1 VKPVA
6 VWVFAA
12 SLLAPALA
20 LGQDGRTSDTLSL
33 AQAVTRA
40 RAANPMLRAARL
52 RAEAAWE
59 RVPQAGALP
68 DPELSLGL
76 MNRMVGSLGSTM
88 DPMTMNQLQ
97 FNQMFPWPGKLSYAK
112 DRAQRL
118 AQADQLDAQDAELML
133 TARVKSVYF
142 EVAYIDRALEIMAG
156 SRDLLRHFAQVS
168 QTMYAVGS
176 GLQQDV
182 LQAQVAVARM
192 TEEITVMEQERVAMA
207 ARLNALMGRDAT
219 EPIGALE
226 LPSVGAE
233 PPGIDTLMALAV
245 ERRPRLRA
253 ARERVQA
260 AEAAYRLARRELYPD
275 LLLGASYGQRP
286 AFEDM
291 ASLMIGIRI
300 PLWARSR
307 QRPMRKE
314 MQAMQAMADAE
325 ARDVYNETF
334 AALAEFRAQAV
345 RSLNLARLYA
355 TAIVPQAQASVD
367 AALAAYRVGRVDY
380 MSLVENQMT
389 VNRYRTESVRLAA
402 AYHKAV
408 AEIEALVGSG
418 PGGVQ

>member
-1 VKPVA
+1 
-6 VWVFAA
+6 
-12 SLLAPALA
+12 
-20 LGQDGRTSDTLSL
+20 
-33 AQAVTRA
+33 
-40 RAANPMLRAARL
+40 MLRATRL

-76 MNRMVGSLGSTM
+76 MNRTVGSLGSTM

-97 FNQMFPWPGKLSYAK
+97 LDQLLPWPGKLGFAR
-112 DRAQRL
+112 DRAERL
-118 AQADQLDAQDAELML
+118 AQAEQFDAEDAELML
-133 TARVKSVYF
+133 IARVKAVYY
-142 EVAYIDRALEIMAG
+142 EVAYMDRALDIMAH
-156 SRDLLRHFAQVS
+156 SRDLLRDFAEVS

-192 TEEITVMEQERVAMA
+192 TGEITVMEQERVAMA

-226 LPSVGAE
+226 LPSVGVE
-233 PPGIDTLMALAV
+233 LPGMDTLMALAV

-275 LLLGASYGQRP
+275 LMLGASYGQRP
-286 AFEDM
+286 AFDDM

-307 QRPMRKE
+307 HLPMRKE
-314 MQAMQAMADAE
+314 MEAMQAMADAE
-325 ARDVYNETF
+325 ARDLYNETF

-345 RSLNLARLYA
+345 RSQNLARLYA

-408 AEIEALVGSG
+408 AEVEALVGSD
-418 PGGVQ
+418 PGGAQ